1 MAKLTFKYSSM
12 NAGKTANL
20 IQTAYNFRESGKGV
34 VILTSSLDTR
44 YGKNKVAS
52 RLGIE
57 AVAIPISQEDHI
69 MGSVYTNT
77 DVILVDEAQFLT
89 KEQVATLAKIVDEM
103 GVSVICYGLRT
114 DFKGELFEGSA
125 ALLAIADKLIQ
136 MPSVCN
142 SCTET
147 AIMNARLTDD
157 TNKVAIGGN
166 EMYTGMCRK
175 CHTEHSRKQLGE

>member
-1 MAKLTFKYSSM
+1 MAKLVFKYASM

-20 IQTAYNFRESGKGV
+20 IQTAYNFKESNKTV

-57 AVAIPISQEDHI
+57 ADAIPISPGDCL
-69 MGSVYTNT
+69 MGSFVYEC

-89 KEQVATLAKIVDEM
+89 KSQVKQLAKIVDELDTT
-103 GVSVICYGLRT
+103 VICYGLRT
-114 DFKGELFEGSA
+114 DFQGELFEGSQE
-125 ALLAIADKLIQ
+125 LLALADKLIQ

-142 SCTET
+142 ECTET
-147 AIMNARLTDD
+147 ATMNARLTND
-157 TNKVAIGGN
+157 TDKTVIGGN
-166 EMYTGMCRK
+166 ETYTGMCRS
-175 CHTEHSRKQLGE
+175 CFVEHLNKNGE